1 MLIQENASNP
11 LFKELTP
18 VKDLT
23 PKGGNTQGS
32 STNWYGRLS
41 AEKKEEHLKRLRI
54 ARQQKK
60 IAAKNLSSSEE
71 QEPLSEQGN
80 KHIRQEHDRARRQN
94 LTPEERHTLLTK
106 RNANYK
112 ARRNTP
118 GAESIAMKCP
128 LALSANTAYLGTVT
142 NESPAVQAATS
153 PHASPSPC
161 TRDYNTE
168 SDGNIV
174 YFSNL
179 LHFCHIFNNY
189 LMAQSCSR
197 RLPY

>member
-1 MLIQENASNP
+1 MLIQENACNP
-11 LFKELTP
+11 PFKQLTP

-23 PKGGNTQGS
+23 PKCGNTQGS

-60 IAAKNLSSSEE
+60 IAAKNLNSSEE
-71 QEPLSEQGN
+71 QEQLSEQGN
-80 KHIRQEHDRARRQN
+80 KHIRQERDRVRRQN
-94 LTPEERHTLLTK
+94 RTPDERHTLLTK

-112 ARRNTP
+112 AKRNTP
-118 GAESIAMKCP
+118 CAESIAMKCP
-128 LALSANTAYLGTVT
+128 LSLSANTAYLGTIT
-142 NESPAVQAATS
+142 NESPEVQAATS
-153 PHASPSPC
+153 LHASPSPC
-161 TRDYNTE
+161 TRDCSTE
-168 SDGNIV
+168 SDGNII

-179 LHFCHIFNNY
+179 LYFCPIFNNY
-189 LMAQSCSR
+189 LTAQSCSR